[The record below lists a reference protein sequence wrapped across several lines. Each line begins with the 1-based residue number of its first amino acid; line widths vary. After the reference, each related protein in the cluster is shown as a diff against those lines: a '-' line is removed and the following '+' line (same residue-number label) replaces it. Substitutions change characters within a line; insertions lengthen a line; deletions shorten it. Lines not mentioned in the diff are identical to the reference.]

1 MPDETSD
8 LTGPAVN
15 TLGLGNLP
23 YFTAIWLRRCDEIDS
38 ELKATL
44 TNQARPGPLRGLS
57 HNGSLGF
64 CNPSRLIYLP
74 SCPPR
79 PIPTCRSAPIS
90 VVHTPRGCSETE
102 SARMSQNYNGTNNGF
117 GQDSN
122 GTSLSAFLT
131 SLVTNVVIWAVEVS
145 LFIIL
150 RTLFKRIYEPRSVL
164 AAFPSTRALT
174 DF

>member
-1 MPDETSD
+1 
-8 LTGPAVN
+8 
-15 TLGLGNLP
+15 
-23 YFTAIWLRRCDEIDS
+23 
-38 ELKATL
+38 
-44 TNQARPGPLRGLS
+44 
-57 HNGSLGF
+57 
-64 CNPSRLIYLP
+64 
-74 SCPPR
+74 
-79 PIPTCRSAPIS
+79 
-90 VVHTPRGCSETE
+90 
-102 SARMSQNYNGTNNGF
+102 MSTNYNGTNNGF

-164 AAFPSTRALT
+164 AAFPSARALT